1 MVRFPFEHL
10 KQTFRIYIKKSN
22 YQKGYL
28 TKNYKKFSLSLKSNF
43 IAKQVYNWDG
53 KLVRS
58 LSDVPKLD
66 KCLQSIVNE
75 VEYAPLWI
83 SKGEAFDSRGALFFI
98 ENLLKFTKSK
108 RKELVDKRKRLNNN
122 LKFIQEEQMQ
132 IRTSAIRIIEINE
145 ALKPINAGIDEF
157 NSAIMNLESVHSGL
171 QSLNAEQ
178 MSNGY
183 ESLFK
188 HIKSISTNEKIFGG
202 QASKGVKLKVFF
214 NGTDDCIDV
223 FFNLKDWSVSN
234 ENSETQKSQ
243 LYQLLSEVN
252 QKVNKASTKAIKYTR
267 VFNEFGE
274 EIKQVAKLTNN
285 EKIWVS
291 MGENWIGEGTPTVAV
306 SLKLDM
312 LFSMRNQIENAPSN
326 QNILQNTEELHTEN
340 KTELKE
346 IKEVIDDDND
356 ESTDTDD
363 SILKKEKKTR
373 EKNEK
378 EEELTNFFKQY
389 SPPKPFEK
397 VENTHNSNSDSR
409 SLKVFTEP
417 LRINVLK
424 KYEKSEFWD
433 VLSRNECVELLN
445 ETAHEHRTDLVKEDH
460 VQIENLKAEE
470 LLIQNKS
477 ESKLI
482 LYPQLAV
489 NQKVSRSGLKS
500 DSIWLHDFQ
509 MWKFTKNG
517 FIYNQFFPKIYLT
530 LNTSVTIQLEFHLK
544 STTQKMNKKTDEDSL
559 LNQPMSFVKK
569 GYAVILDTRH
579 SGSEVK
585 SFRDKD
591 QQWKFNK
598 YGKF

>member
-1 MVRFPFEHL
+1 MVHFPFETY
-10 KQTFRIYIKKSN
+10 KTNYIKN
-22 YQKGYL
+22 Y
-28 TKNYKKFSLSLKSNF
+28 TNSLSLKF

-75 VEYAPLWI
+75 VEYAPVWI

-98 ENLLKFTKSK
+98 ENLLKFTKTK
-108 RKELVDKRKRLNNN
+108 RKELVDKKKRLNNN

-157 NSAIMNLESVHSGL
+157 NSAILNLESVHSGL

-214 NGTDDCIDV
+214 NGTDDSIDV

-312 LFSMRNQIENAPSN
+312 LFSMRNQIENVSSN
-326 QNILQNTEELHTEN
+326 QNILQNSEEFNTEN

-346 IKEVIDDDND
+346 IKEDDND

-363 SILKKEKKTR
+363 SILKKEKKPR

-389 SPPKPFEK
+389 SPAKPFEK
-397 VENTHNSNSDSR
+397 KENAQNSNSDAR

-417 LRINVLK
+417 LKINVLK
-424 KYEKSEFWD
+424 KYDKSEFWD

-460 VQIENLKAEE
+460 VQIESHKAEE

-477 ESKLI
+477 DSKLI
-482 LYPQLAV
+482 LYPQLLV
-489 NQKVSRSGLKS
+489 NQKVSRGDLKS

-544 STTQKMNKKTDEDSL
+544 STAQKMNKRTDEDSL

-579 SGSEVK
+579 SGNEVK

-598 YGKF
+598 YGKIYFQFNFSFKSN

>member
-1 MVRFPFEHL
+1 M
-10 KQTFRIYIKKSN
+10 
-22 YQKGYL
+22 
-28 TKNYKKFSLSLKSNF
+28 
-43 IAKQVYNWDG
+43 YNWDG

-75 VEYAPLWI
+75 VEYAPVWI
-83 SKGEAFDSRGALFFI
+83 SRGEAFDSRGALFFI

-108 RKELVDKRKRLNNN
+108 RKEMVDKKKRLNNN
-122 LKFIQEEQMQ
+122 LKVIREEQMQ
-132 IRTSAIRIIEINE
+132 IKTSAIRIIEINE
-145 ALKPINAGIDEF
+145 ALKPINFSIDEF
-157 NSAIMNLESVHSGL
+157 NTAILNLESVHSGL
-171 QSLNAEQ
+171 QSLNNEQ

-214 NGTDDCIDV
+214 NGSDDSIDV

-234 ENSETQKSQ
+234 ENSESQKSQ
-243 LYQLLSEVN
+243 LYQLLSEIN
-252 QKVNKASTKAIKYTR
+252 QKVNKTSTKAIKYTR
-267 VFNEFGE
+267 VFNEFGD

-306 SLKLDM
+306 SIKLSM
-312 LFSMRNQIENAPSN
+312 LFSMRNQIESSSTV
-326 QNILQNTEELHTEN
+326 QNIIQNIEEAKIEPRADLN
-340 KTELKE
+340 E
-346 IKEVIDDDND
+346 IKEDIYDD
-356 ESTDTDD
+356 ESSDDDD
-363 SILKKEKKTR
+363 SILKKEKKTI
-373 EKNEK
+373 KKTEK

-389 SPPKPFEK
+389 SPKKSFSK
-397 VENTHNSNSDSR
+397 NENTQMSNFDSR
-409 SLKVFTEP
+409 PLKTYTEP
-417 LRINVLK
+417 LKINVLK

-433 VLSRNECVELLN
+433 VVSHNECVDLLN
-445 ETAHEHRTDLVKEDH
+445 EAAHEFRTDLIKEDH
-460 VQIENLKAEE
+460 VQIENNKAEE
-470 LLIQNKS
+470 LLIQNKT

-482 LYPQLAV
+482 LYPQLLV
-489 NQKVSRSGLKS
+489 NQKVTRSGLKS
-500 DSIWLHDFQ
+500 DSVWLHDFQ

-530 LNTSVTIQLEFHLK
+530 LNTSLTVQLEFHIK
-544 STTQKMNKKTDEDSL
+544 STAQKGIKKNDEDSL

-569 GYAVILDTRH
+569 GFAVVLDTRH
-579 SGSEVK
+579 SGNDVK
-585 SFRDKD
+585 NFRDQD

-598 YGKF
+598 LGKIYFLELSRNPSLMLN